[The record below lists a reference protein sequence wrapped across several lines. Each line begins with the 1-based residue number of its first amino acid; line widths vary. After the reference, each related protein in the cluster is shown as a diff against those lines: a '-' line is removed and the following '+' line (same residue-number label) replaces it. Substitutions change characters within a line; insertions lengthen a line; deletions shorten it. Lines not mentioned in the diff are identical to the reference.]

1 MGEPAMPPSR
11 RCAGTKPVEPSS
23 RRFLAGGLAPLG
35 RLDEALSA
43 VELFRV
49 ANPDFSTR
57 HWAEIEPFQDDAMRE
72 YFVEGFPR
80 AGLPG

>member
-1 MGEPAMPPSR
+1 
-11 RCAGTKPVEPSS
+11 
-23 RRFLAGGLAPLG
+23 LG

-43 VELFRV
+43 VDLFPV
-49 ANPDFSTR
+49 TNPDFSTR

>member
-1 MGEPAMPPSR
+1 MGDPVKRQVAEVETPVVGESSAGSAGKE
-11 RCAGTKPVEPSS
+11 RCVDQ
-23 RRFLAGGLAPLG
+23 PL
-35 RLDEALSA
+35 RLS
-43 VELFRV
+43 V
-49 ANPDFSTR
+49 ANPHFSTR